1 MALTKKMERALYG
14 PSLFEI
20 TCGTLLSVILGV
32 LLAAGFLVFKPVEIV
47 KDLPKPEDRKIGT
60 VYYQQG
66 SNDATKAKAW
76 RNKRKQLLEGAP
88 GEIAFAEEELNAWLN
103 ADSGSYTSGESSKQP
118 AKAAAPAPKSAAAK
132 SPAPAPEAAASAD
145 FFALAAPEV
154 RIADTFQVGMTGT
167 FNYAGSAFPVVVQAR
182 GGFEKQGDRFVYQ
195 PDTLYIGSLPI
206 HAIPGALS
214 WGVAKLSNWLSSSQA
229 MPENALA
236 VWKKVADVKVDGRQL
251 KVVIQ

>member
-118 AKAAAPAPKSAAAK
+118 AKAAAPAPTPVTPQPSKDGKDGKGAGRLNPIKLRQMKERRRAIEDEVTRV
-132 SPAPAPEAAASAD
+132 EAEIAD
-145 FFALAAPEV
+145 YEVSLANYRTTEESQMFAELLAARRADLEALMNEWEEV
-154 RIADTFQVGMTGT
+154 AQTIEA
-167 FNYAGSAFPVVVQAR
+167 NS
-182 GGFEKQGDRFVYQ
+182 
-195 PDTLYIGSLPI
+195 
-206 HAIPGALS
+206 
-214 WGVAKLSNWLSSSQA
+214 
-229 MPENALA
+229 
-236 VWKKVADVKVDGRQL
+236 
-251 KVVIQ
+251 